1 MTISQGTAR
10 TLFLLSLLLVLLL
23 PTACAPTAM
32 EPAAQEAGT
41 TLPTE
46 PPALAVV
53 TPAAGSPETLPAPS
67 PTILIYAYP
76 GAPGHTPT
84 PDVYPWP
91 TQTPGPTDPP
101 EPTEEPT
108 ETEIPFPTL
117 PPTPV
122 VTLVPT
128 IAPPF
133 LPVPDGTTAQPFT
146 VYWRDG
152 DVIRSLSTAE
162 GAEPQVFLDPAA
174 EFGLY
179 LTPIEAYFRTWGA
192 MSPDG
197 RSLALILTEEPQPLD
212 YSMVAH
218 PIAIYILDMKSRTLR
233 LLLEDG
239 GELVWS
245 PDSRRLAY
253 HYGHTLYV
261 TDVATGETTGVYTAE
276 AEYDEAYP
284 RDYSWSPDGRYLAL
298 IKEDP
303 FTGRSLLVVDTQ
315 GEAAP
320 VTLVSREPYS
330 VGDTQWSPTGNQI
343 TYVFPGEGRLGRYD
357 LWITN
362 PDGADKRQLTYD
374 LDVASVQWSA
384 DGQWLALYA
393 LAAYEPEPA
402 NWDLWLLD
410 PRAGDLRRLT
420 FTQATDE
427 SMTSPEWSPDGTQL
441 VFYRHPPGL
450 TPMELWVKS
459 LLDGT
464 ERRLVSPAMIK
475 EIGLVV
481 GP

>member
-1 MTISQGTAR
+1 MQSIGAGW
-10 TLFLLSLLLVLLL
+10 
-23 PTACAPTAM
+23 ACKSRR
-32 EPAAQEAGT
+32 
-41 TLPTE
+41 L
-46 PPALAVV
+46 
-53 TPAAGSPETLPAPS
+53 
-67 PTILIYAYP
+67 
-76 GAPGHTPT
+76 
-84 PDVYPWP
+84 D
-91 TQTPGPTDPP
+91 
-101 EPTEEPT
+101 
-108 ETEIPFPTL
+108 
-117 PPTPV
+117 
-122 VTLVPT
+122 
-128 IAPPF
+128 
-133 LPVPDGTTAQPFT
+133 
-146 VYWRDG
+146 
-152 DVIRSLSTAE
+152 
-162 GAEPQVFLDPAA
+162 LDPAA

-320 VTLVSREPYS
+320 VTLVSRESYS

>member
-1 MTISQGTAR
+1 
-10 TLFLLSLLLVLLL
+10 
-23 PTACAPTAM
+23 
-32 EPAAQEAGT
+32 
-41 TLPTE
+41 
-46 PPALAVV
+46 
-53 TPAAGSPETLPAPS
+53 
-67 PTILIYAYP
+67 
-76 GAPGHTPT
+76 
-84 PDVYPWP
+84 
-91 TQTPGPTDPP
+91 
-101 EPTEEPT
+101 
-108 ETEIPFPTL
+108 
-117 PPTPV
+117 
-122 VTLVPT
+122 
-128 IAPPF
+128 
-133 LPVPDGTTAQPFT
+133 
-146 VYWRDG
+146 
-152 DVIRSLSTAE
+152 
-162 GAEPQVFLDPAA
+162 
-174 EFGLY
+174 
-179 LTPIEAYFRTWGA
+179 

-284 RDYSWSPDGRYLAL
+284 RNYSWSPDGRYLAL

-402 NWDLWLLD
+402 NWDLWPVSYTHLD
-410 PRAGDLRRLT
+410 VYKRQLQRQLRLPTAGRL
-420 FTQATDE
+420 Q
-427 SMTSPEWSPDGTQL
+427 
-441 VFYRHPPGL
+441 
-450 TPMELWVKS
+450 
-459 LLDGT
+459 
-464 ERRLVSPAMIK
+464 RRLVEAAHGVDERPAGSAPRLGQHLRPALHRPLDLHLSGHALSLIH
-475 EIGLVV
+475 I
-481 GP
+481 